1 MNGKKPHIFGE
12 NIINCRDFSWTSDQK
27 LKLILR
33 SHVQISLLELYKPG
47 HQLPQSEE
55 VE

>member
-1 MNGKKPHIFGE
+1 MYDFEKILSTAEIFLE
-12 NIINCRDFSWTSDQK
+12 QVIKNW
-27 LKLILR
+27 ILR